1 MANIAVLPL
10 FSGFVWVACCSVV
23 VSVGLS
29 GRKCKKAAGVP
40 RRPGGGLAVA
50 DRYGEVTL
58 SRRGRPG
65 LWSMVVTPRLGM
77 VDHEPFVGMA
87 QAKAARA
94 RATPTTAA
102 CDVG

>member
-1 MANIAVLPL
+1 
-10 FSGFVWVACCSVV
+10 
-23 VSVGLS
+23 
-29 GRKCKKAAGVP
+29 
-40 RRPGGGLAVA
+40 
-50 DRYGEVTL
+50 
-58 SRRGRPG
+58 
-65 LWSMVVTPRLGM
+65 M

>member
-10 FSGFVWVACCSVV
+10 SSGLVWVVCGSVV
-23 VSVGLS
+23 VSVGLM
-29 GRKCKKAAGVP
+29 GRERKKAAGVP
-40 RRPGGGLAVA
+40 RRPGGDLAVA

-58 SRRGRPG
+58 SRRGRPV
-65 LWSMVVTPRLGM
+65 LWSMVLTPRLGM

-87 QAKAARA
+87 QAKSARA

-102 CDVG
+102 CVIG